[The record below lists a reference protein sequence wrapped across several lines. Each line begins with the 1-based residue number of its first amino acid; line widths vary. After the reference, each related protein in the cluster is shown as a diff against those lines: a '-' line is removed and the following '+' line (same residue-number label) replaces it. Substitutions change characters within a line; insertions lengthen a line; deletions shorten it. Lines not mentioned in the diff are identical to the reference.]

1 MLEQEILALKK
12 RRGQLSTIIRNYIE
26 RKRYAYDKVLEFIEL
41 TKKLNSCGCKLS
53 CDNEYVKLEN
63 WEKGG
68 KFYHC
73 LGYPKTNSAETSRV
87 GTTKAGTTKA
97 GTTKAGTTKAG
108 TTPNDDQPKTYIL
121 CLAWTNNKGDGESKQ
136 VKEIKSLINTLY
148 MKLVDTEEV
157 TNGDRVDHI
166 LKYEFVGT
174 HDAFSLLKQV
184 LQWVADS
191 FAVNE
196 MDKFNVAVYGKKKR

>member
-1 MLEQEILALKK
+1 MLEQEILALKH
-12 RRGQLSTIIRNYIE
+12 RRGQLKTIIRNYIE
-26 RKRYAYDKVLEFIEL
+26 RKRYVYDKVLEFIEL
-41 TKKLNSCGCKLS
+41 TKKLNSYGCKLS

-73 LGYPKTNSAETSRV
+73 LEYPKTNSEETSRV
-87 GTTKAGTTKA
+87 RTTKVGSTPKV
-97 GTTKAGTTKAG
+97 GSPKVGP
-108 TTPNDDQPKTYIL
+108 TPNDEQPKTYIL
-121 CLAWTNNKGDGESKQ
+121 CLAWTDNKGDGESKQ

>member
-41 TKKLNSCGCKLS
+41 TKKLNSYGCKLS

-73 LGYPKTNSAETSRV
+73 LEYPKTNSV
-87 GTTKAGTTKA
+87 GTTKARTTKV
-97 GTTKAGTTKAG
+97 G
-108 TTPNDDQPKTYIL
+108 TTPNVEQPKTYIL
-121 CLAWTNNKGDGESKQ
+121 CLAWTDNKGDGESKQ

-148 MKLVDTEEV
+148 MKLIDTEEV

>member
-1 MLEQEILALKK
+1 MLEQEILALKH
-12 RRGQLSTIIRNYIE
+12 RRGQLKTIIRNYIE
-26 RKRYAYDKVLEFIEL
+26 RKRYVYDKVLEFIEL
-41 TKKLNSCGCKLS
+41 TKKLNSYGCKLS

-73 LGYPKTNSAETSRV
+73 LEYPKTNSAETSRV
-87 GTTKAGTTKA
+87 GTTKV
-97 GTTKAGTTKAG
+97 G

>member
-12 RRGQLSTIIRNYIE
+12 RRSQLSTIIRNYIE

-41 TKKLNSCGCKLS
+41 TKKLNSYGCKLS

-73 LGYPKTNSAETSRV
+73 LKYPKTNSAETSRV
-87 GTTKAGTTKA
+87 GTTKAGTTKV
-97 GTTKAGTTKAG
+97 G
-108 TTPNDDQPKTYIL
+108 TTPNDEQPKTYIL
-121 CLAWTNNKGDGESKQ
+121 CLAWTDNKGDSESKQ

>member
-1 MLEQEILALKK
+1 MTNDEILVIKK
-12 RRGQLSTIIRNYIE
+12 RRDRLKITIRELVAKQKN
-26 RKRYAYDKVLEFIEL
+26 AYDKVVKFNEWTDLLIKEGYKLSIKADILKLESWEEGGKYYEYRQQPTPIKNTTKVNSTPSTKIQTESISEEEK
-41 TKKLNSCGCKLS
+41 TKK
-53 CDNEYVKLEN
+53 
-63 WEKGG
+63 
-68 KFYHC
+68 
-73 LGYPKTNSAETSRV
+73 
-87 GTTKAGTTKA
+87 
-97 GTTKAGTTKAG
+97 
-108 TTPNDDQPKTYIL
+108 YIL
-121 CLAWTNNKGDGESKQ
+121 CLAWTDNKGDGESKQ

-157 TNGDRVDHI
+157 ANGDRVDHI

-191 FAVNE
+191 FALSE

>member
-1 MLEQEILALKK
+1 MLEQEILALKH
-12 RRGQLSTIIRNYIE
+12 RRGQLKTIIRNYIE

-41 TKKLNSCGCKLS
+41 TKKLNSYGCKLS

-73 LGYPKTNSAETSRV
+73 LEYPKTNSAETSRV
-87 GTTKAGTTKA
+87 RTISKVGPTPKVGSPKV
-97 GTTKAGTTKAG
+97 GP
-108 TTPNDDQPKTYIL
+108 TPNDEQPKTYIL
-121 CLAWTNNKGDGESKQ
+121 CLAWTDNKGDGESKQ

-157 TNGDRVDHI
+157 ANGDRVDHI